1 MAPFTDLF
9 AELRTFVPW
18 VSLLAGLAGSLHCVG
33 MCGGLVASS
42 CGQRAD
48 LWRYQVGR
56 LLGYLSLGAVAGFM
70 GGLFTLSDV
79 HPWLSVVPSLL
90 VGSLFLFWGLQAL
103 RGKTAQLPMPRFLG
117 RIYQA
122 LWQRVH
128 RRFPKLTR
136 AFFTGFISIL
146 LPCGLL
152 YGVIAATV
160 ATQAPL
166 TAMLGMLFFWL
177 GTLPAMLAAP
187 GLVRRILR
195 PLRQQRPTVY
205 ALSLMVIGVLTI
217 GVRVVKQVEKN
228 AAVETVETKSCH

>member
-1 MAPFTDLF
+1 M
-9 AELRTFVPW
+9 
-18 VSLLAGLAGSLHCVG
+18 AGLAGSLHCVG
-33 MCGGLVASS
+33 MCGGLVAS
-42 CGQRAD
+42 CCDQRAD
-48 LWRYQVGR
+48 IWRYQIGR
-56 LLGYLSLGAVAGFM
+56 LLGYISLGAVAGFM
-70 GGLFTLSDV
+70 GGLFTLTDV
-79 HPWLSVVPSLL
+79 HPWLSVIPALL
-90 VGSLFLFWGLQAL
+90 VGGLFLFWGWQAL
-103 RGKTAQLPMPRFLG
+103 RGKKAQLPMPRFLS
-117 RIYQA
+117 RLYQV
-122 LWQRVH
+122 LWQRVN
-128 RRFPKLTR
+128 RKFPQLTR

-187 GLVRRILR
+187 GLVQRVLK

-205 ALSLMVIGVLTI
+205 AVSLMVIGVLTI

-228 AAVETVETKSCH
+228 AAPETVEKKSCH